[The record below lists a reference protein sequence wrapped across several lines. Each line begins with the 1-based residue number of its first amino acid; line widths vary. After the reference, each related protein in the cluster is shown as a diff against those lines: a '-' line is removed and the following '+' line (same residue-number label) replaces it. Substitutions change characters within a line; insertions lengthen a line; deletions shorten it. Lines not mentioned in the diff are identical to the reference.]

1 MTKEDLLKLAQD
13 NKKLLVK
20 FGAEWCGPC
29 KVVDKILP
37 ELPKDIS
44 VITIDVE
51 EEDDLASEMGI
62 RNIPFILYFVDG
74 AEVGKSVGSVTKEE
88 ILKNF

>member
-20 FGAEWCGPC
+20 FGADWCGPC

-37 ELPKDIS
+37 ELPEDIS
-44 VITIDVE
+44 VITVDVE
-51 EEDDLASEMGI
+51 EEDDLASELGI

-74 AEVGKSVGSVTKEE
+74 IEVGKTVGSVTKEE

>member
-74 AEVGKSVGSVTKEE
+74 VEVGKSVGSVTKEE